1 VTSQLHSA
9 LAEVDTAK
17 LRSSSGSMRSVLADV
32 VSAGGTVWTGPLAG
46 LVSALDEV
54 ARVDLC
60 LARLV
65 EGHADALRI
74 IDEAGARPRPG
85 LYGVWA
91 SRSAGTGLRALPAP
105 SSWALDGEL
114 RFASGIGLLDRCLVS
129 ASLDTHHL
137 LFDLDLVAA
146 ARDIEVDE
154 SSWNTVAMD
163 ASRSFT
169 VRVGTRVETQA
180 QVGGTDYYLS
190 RRGFPVGGL
199 GVAAVWVGGAK
210 QVLDAVTSGL
220 RPFTPTPHQ
229 HCRLGAM
236 LQAVWTCDLAV
247 STTAAVVDTL
257 SVDRAADQVAR
268 ARTAVVLGCDSV
280 LENAAVVV
288 GPGGLSSG
296 PRLSRTMADLAIYIR
311 QHHVDATLASLGAD
325 AVARPDRSGS

>member
-1 VTSQLHSA
+1 MSSELRTV

-17 LRSSSGSMRSVLADV
+17 LRSSSGSMRSVLAEV
-32 VSAGGTVWTGPLAG
+32 VSAGGAVWTGPLAG

-74 IDEAGARPRPG
+74 IGEAGARPAPG

-91 SRSAGTGLRALPAP
+91 SRSAGTGLRARPAP
-105 SSWALDGEL
+105 TGWTLDGEL
-114 RFASGIGLLDRCLVS
+114 RFASGIGVLDRCLVS
-129 ASLDTHHL
+129 ASLDARHL
-137 LFDLDLVAA
+137 LLDLDLVAS
-146 ARDIEVDE
+146 ARDIDVDE
-154 SSWNTVAMD
+154 SSWSTVAMD
-163 ASRSFT
+163 ASRSCT
-169 VRVGTRVETQA
+169 VRVGTRVEAQA
-180 QVGGTDYYLS
+180 QVGGTDFYLS

-210 QVLDAVTSGL
+210 QVLDAVTAGL

-229 HCRLGAM
+229 HRRLGEM
-236 LQAVWTCDLAV
+236 VQAVWTSDLAV
-247 STTAAVVDTL
+247 STTAAAVDAL
-257 SVDRAADQVAR
+257 SADRAADVVAR

-288 GPGGLSSG
+288 GPGGLSTS
-296 PRLSRTMADLAIYIR
+296 PRLSLAMADLAIYIR

-325 AVARPDRSGS
+325 AVGSPDRSGS